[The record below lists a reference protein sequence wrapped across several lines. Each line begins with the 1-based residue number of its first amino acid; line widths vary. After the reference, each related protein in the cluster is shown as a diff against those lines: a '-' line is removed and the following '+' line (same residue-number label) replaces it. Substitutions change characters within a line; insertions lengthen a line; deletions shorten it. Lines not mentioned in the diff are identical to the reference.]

1 MGWPASR
8 SWRVPNPARVM
19 AQAEWRVRIPRGTPH
34 QLDFDCL
41 CQFKI
46 GDLTHPGCLSGG
58 GPSGRMC
65 RAATAANE
73 VGHFLEASIPGAPAG
88 FDEFPPSKEL

>member
-1 MGWPASR
+1 
-8 SWRVPNPARVM
+8 
-19 AQAEWRVRIPRGTPH
+19 
-34 QLDFDCL
+34 
-41 CQFKI
+41 
-46 GDLTHPGCLSGG
+46 
-58 GPSGRMC
+58 MC